1 MAMSDSAHTT
11 STSCDHPIYNDLV
24 LTRGDAVTAAQ
35 AAAEEVQREAAEA
48 LDWTS
53 LYELA

>member
-1 MAMSDSAHTT
+1 MSSPAHTT
-11 STSCDHPIYNDLV
+11 STSYDHPIYDHLV
-24 LTRGDAVTAAQ
+24 LTLGDAVTAAQ
-35 AAAEEVQREAAEA
+35 AAADGVQREAVEA